1 MNHKILSLDMVADLF
16 LIMDEHPMADI
27 EECVDFLCDAFH
39 LPWTTDLMDEVFDY
53 ACDSVYS
60 THHYALID

>member
-16 LIMDEHPMADI
+16 LFMDEHPLADI

-39 LPWTTDLMDEVFDY
+39 LPWTTDLMDEVCDY